1 MRCELEVIV
10 WVVAIAITNMNTLTA
25 EFQLFF
31 NFVICDSYA
40 IIQECWTDK
49 PQERP
54 DFSELVV
61 TISLTLEAVAGYMS
75 LNTTSQN
82 IIDGNRDEHPVVTG
96 VEKADLSASSLS
108 LSSPEEDEHPFAT

>member
-1 MRCELEVIV
+1 MDE
-10 WVVAIAITNMNTLTA
+10 
-25 EFQLFF
+25 
-31 NFVICDSYA
+31 
-40 IIQECWTDK
+40 

-75 LNTTSQN
+75 LNTTSLN
-82 IIDGNRDEHPVVTG
+82 IVDGNRDEHPVVTG

-108 LSSPEEDEHPFAT
+108 LSSPEENEHPFATEEIKTVDSGKDAQSKEDGVEQETAY